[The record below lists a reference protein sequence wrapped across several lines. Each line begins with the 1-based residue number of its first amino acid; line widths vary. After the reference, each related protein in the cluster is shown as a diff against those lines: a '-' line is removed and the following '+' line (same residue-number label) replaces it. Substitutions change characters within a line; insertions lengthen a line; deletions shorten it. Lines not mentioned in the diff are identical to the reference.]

1 VSIHVGRVRQSAR
14 IAGVLIVIA
23 LVAAGAT
30 VAAASHESSLKGGTY
45 RVGWEASYDGST
57 DDMDPT
63 GEADPRL
70 LGILSNL
77 LVRTLVGYDHISGP
91 AGRRLV
97 PDLAATVPSPRDG
110 GRTYAFTLKSGIR
123 FGPPVNRRIASSD
136 IRYALERLARPGN
149 GAQYAL
155 LFRVIRGFDAYRA
168 GRARSIAGIETPN
181 ARTIVFRLTR
191 PVGEFPHRLTL
202 PATAPIPPEVG
213 RCFEGKPGK
222 YGADLVSSGPYMY
235 EGSDQVRI
243 GSCASITPVRGNGYP
258 VLTLVRNPRY
268 DPRTD
273 SSAARES
280 NPDRFV
286 FFVVPGRPAAA
297 EVYRRLAAG
306 DLDDAILS
314 SGPKVLG
321 RYADAARKR
330 GALRVNPTRW
340 LFYLSFNLT
349 HPPFDDV
356 HVRRALSW
364 AVDRAALRDAWGGP
378 LAGAIPGHL
387 IPDELLGGRLES
399 FDPFATPGN
408 HGDPA
413 KARAE
418 MGRSKYA
425 TKQGRCVASACRH
438 VWVNLFCNAD
448 RICHD
453 IEYAASQR
461 MILVLRAA
469 ADRIGIQ
476 LEARSKNQPDIRI
489 PSKYRYIPISGAG
502 YWNGLYPEAS
512 AFVDPV
518 FAGSGIAPSY
528 NPNTSLVGISLGQAK
543 ALDTGGSV
551 HGVPSVDADI
561 ARCSALAGGQR
572 LDCYA
577 TLDRK
582 LSTEIVPWI
591 PFLLRKRIT
600 ILGPQVAKWEFDAS
614 RGTTAWAHV
623 AVKR

>member
-1 VSIHVGRVRQSAR
+1 VRRVRQSAR
-14 IAGVLIVIA
+14 VVGVIVIA
-23 LVAAGAT
+23 LGAASAT
-30 VAAASHESSLKGGTY
+30 VALGSQGSSLKGGTY
-45 RVGWEASYDGST
+45 RVGWEASYDGTT

-63 GEADPRL
+63 GESDPRV

-77 LVRTLVGYDHISGP
+77 LVRTLVGYNHVGGP

-97 PDLAATVPSPRDG
+97 ADLATTVPAPTDG
-110 GRTYAFTLKSGIR
+110 GRTYAFTLKRGIR
-123 FGPPVNRRIASSD
+123 FGPPVNRRIDSGD
-136 IRYALERLARPGN
+136 IRYAIERLARPRN
-149 GAQYAL
+149 RAQYASV
-155 LFRVIRGFDAYRA
+155 FRVIRGFDAYRA
-168 GRARSIAGIETPN
+168 GRAQSIAGIETPN

-213 RCFEGKPGK
+213 KCFEGRPGK

-235 EGSDQVRI
+235 EGSDRVRI
-243 GSCASITPVRGNGYP
+243 GSCAAITPARGNGYP
-258 VLTLVRNPRY
+258 LVTLVRNPRY

-273 SSAARES
+273 STAARES

-286 FFVVPGRPAAA
+286 FLVVSGRPAAA
-297 EVYRRLAAG
+297 EVYGRLAAG

-330 GALRVNPTRW
+330 GVLRVNSTDW

-364 AVDRAALRDAWGGP
+364 AVDRAALRDTWGGA
-378 LAGAIPGHL
+378 LAGTIPGHL
-387 IPDELLGGRLES
+387 IPDELLGGRLS
-399 FDPFATPGN
+399 GFDPFATPGN
-408 HGDPA
+408 HGDTA

-438 VWVNLFCNAD
+438 VWVNLFCEAD

-469 ADRIGIQ
+469 GNRIGIQ
-476 LEARSKNQPDIRI
+476 LEARKKNRADIRI
-489 PSKYRYIPISGAG
+489 PSTYRYIPLSGAG
-502 YWNGLYPEAS
+502 YWHGLYPEAS
-512 AFVDPV
+512 AYVDPV
-518 FAGSGIAPSY
+518 FAGWAIAPSS
-528 NPNTSLVGISLGQAK
+528 NPNTSLVGITLGQAK

-551 HGVPSVDADI
+551 HGVPTVDADI
-561 ARCSALAGGQR
+561 ARCSALAGDRR

-577 TLDRK
+577 ALDRK